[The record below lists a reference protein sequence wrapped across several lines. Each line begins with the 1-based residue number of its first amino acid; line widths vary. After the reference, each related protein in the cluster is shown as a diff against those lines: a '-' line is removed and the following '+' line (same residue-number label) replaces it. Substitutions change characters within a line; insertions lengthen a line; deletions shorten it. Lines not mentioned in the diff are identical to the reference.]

1 MRHTPL
7 KDRTVLITGGAGF
20 VGMHVARMLA
30 AYGATLVLQDSS
42 PKRRYFLDPMLD
54 SGKVS
59 FIQCDLSSGG
69 MRTIRDFVDEID
81 FILHL
86 SLKVPASKTAT
97 LDDYLNANLVPLE
110 RLLRLCPS
118 SVQGFCLASSAQ
130 VYGSGSTQLIPE
142 TSTLAPSS
150 RYGLMKRE
158 MELAV
163 LKFGETSGMPVSVLR
178 YSTIYG
184 PGEVNSPRAIPS
196 FIRNLLSGRSPIIY
210 GNGLDINDYLFVRDA
225 AMGTRLALEKIS
237 EAPGI
242 YNLGS
247 GRGYATRRIA
257 RIVERLVNVEMG
269 PRFEAAREPRRNIVV
284 DIARARRNLDF
295 RPQTNIEDG
304 IAAEIDFH
312 RMEADTDR
320 SGVLAYPDSNNSAA

>member
-1 MRHTPL
+1 MSHTPL
-7 KDRTVLITGGAGF
+7 KNRTVLITGGAGF
-20 VGMHVARMLA
+20 VGIHVARKLA
-30 AYGATLVLQDSS
+30 AYGATLVLQDTL
-42 PKRRYFLDPMLD
+42 PKRRYFLDPLLE
-54 SGKVS
+54 SGSAS
-59 FIQCDLSSGG
+59 FIQSDLSSGG

-97 LDDYLNANLVPLE
+97 LDDYLNANLVPLK

-130 VYGSGSTQLIPE
+130 VYGSGSVQLIPE
-142 TSTLAPSS
+142 TSKLAPSS
-150 RYGLMKRE
+150 WYGLMKRE
-158 MELAV
+158 MESAV
-163 LKFGETSGMPVSVLR
+163 MEFGKKSGMPVSVLR

-257 RIVERLVNVEMG
+257 RIVERLVNVEME
-269 PRFEAAREPRRNIVV
+269 PRYEPAREPRRNIVV
-284 DIARARRNLDF
+284 DIARARRRLGF
-295 RPQTNIEDG
+295 EPQTNIEDG
-304 IAAEIDFH
+304 IVAEIEFH
-312 RMEADTDR
+312 RLHADTAR
-320 SGVLAYPDSNNSAA
+320 SRVSA